1 MESDIESF
9 HQQQNKPDLSTM
21 IAEYDK
27 KRFAKIDKRVF
38 LGQPI
43 DVYQTMKKID
53 EANELFSI

>member
-1 MESDIESF
+1 MV

-21 IAEYDK
+21 IAEYDE

-43 DVYQTMKKID
+43 DVYQTVKKID
-53 EANELFSI
+53 EANELFSIQDII